1 MAKDYVEV
9 RLRTDVDAGE
19 ILALIDG
26 GEELGAWEG
35 EDGVVHLFWPA
46 QAWDGAARA
55 GLERVLEALGVD
67 AGALEVE
74 PVPDRD
80 WNAVWAASLEPIR
93 LGGRIRVR
101 QSWHEPDPAFDGIE
115 LVLDPQRAF
124 GTGHH
129 ATTQLVVEWL
139 EEHVRGGER
148 VLDIGTGS
156 GILAMAA
163 LRLGAHSALG
173 VDNDPEA
180 VECARG
186 YAAVNGFGPELELR
200 AESFEGCAGWE
211 GDLLVANIDGR
222 TLPAL
227 CPLLPRLLGETG
239 IGCFSGLQKQDEP
252 EIRAALARAG
262 YAVRSRRRRGEWL
275 LLGFARAAA

>member
-1 MAKDYVEV
+1 MAEDYVEV
-9 RLRTDVDAGE
+9 RLRAGVDAGE
-19 ILALIDG
+19 ILAQLDG

-46 QAWDGAARA
+46 KRWDGAALE
-55 GLERVLEALGVD
+55 GLERALGALGID
-67 AGALEVE
+67 AGSLEVE

-80 WNAVWAASLEPIR
+80 WNAAWAASLQPIR

-115 LVLDPQRAF
+115 LVLDPKRAF

-139 EEHVRGGER
+139 EENIRGGER

-163 LRLGAHSALG
+163 LRLGARSALG
-173 VDNDPEA
+173 VDNDPTA
-180 VECARG
+180 IECARA
-186 YAAVNGFGPELELR
+186 YAAANGFGPELELR
-200 AESFEGCAGWE
+200 AGSFEECAGQR
-211 GDLLVANIDGR
+211 GDVLVANIDGR

-239 IGCFSGLQKQDEP
+239 IGCFSGLQEQDEE
-252 EIRAALARAG
+252 EIRGELDRAG
-262 YAVRSRRRRGEWL
+262 CAVRSRRRRGEWL
-275 LLGFARAAA
+275 LLGFAPSRA

>member
-1 MAKDYVEV
+1 MAEDYVEV
-9 RLRTDVDAGE
+9 RLRAGVDAGE
-19 ILALIDG
+19 ILALLDG

-35 EDGVVHLFWPA
+35 GDGVVHLFWPA
-46 QAWDGAARA
+46 KRWDGAALE
-55 GLERVLEALGVD
+55 GLERALGALGID
-67 AGALEVE
+67 AGSLEVE

-80 WNAVWAASLEPIR
+80 WNAAWAASLQPIR

-115 LVLDPQRAF
+115 LVLDPKRAF

-139 EEHVRGGER
+139 EENIRGGER

-163 LRLGAHSALG
+163 LRLGARSALG
-173 VDNDPEA
+173 VDNDPIA
-180 VECARG
+180 IECARG
-186 YAAVNGFGPELELR
+186 YAAANGFGPELELR
-200 AESFEGCAGWE
+200 AGSFEECAGQR
-211 GDLLVANIDGR
+211 GDILVANIDGR

-227 CPLLPRLLGETG
+227 CPLLPRLLGDGG
-239 IGCFSGLQKQDEP
+239 IGCLSGLQEQDED
-252 EIRAALARAG
+252 EIRGALDRAG

-275 LLGFARAAA
+275 LLGFAPSRA

>member
-1 MAKDYVEV
+1 MAEDYVEV
-9 RLRTDVDAGE
+9 SLRAVVDAGE
-19 ILALIDG
+19 ILALLDG

-46 QAWDGAARA
+46 TKWDGAALE
-55 GLERVLEALGVD
+55 GLERALEALGID
-67 AGALEVE
+67 AGRLEVE

-80 WNAVWAASLEPIR
+80 WNAAWAASLQPIR
-93 LGGRIRVR
+93 LGSRIRVR
-101 QSWHEPDPAFDGIE
+101 QSWHDPDPAFDGVE
-115 LVLDPQRAF
+115 LVLDPKRAF

-139 EEHVRGGER
+139 EENIRGGER

-163 LRLGAHSALG
+163 LRLGARSALG
-173 VDNDPEA
+173 VDNDLEA
-180 VECARG
+180 IECARA

-200 AESFEGCAGWE
+200 AGSFEECDGQR
-211 GDLLVANIDGR
+211 GDVLVANIDGR

-227 CPLLPRLLGETG
+227 CPLLPRLLGERG
-239 IGCFSGLQKQDEP
+239 IGCLSGLQEQDED
-252 EIRAALARAG
+252 EIRGGLGRAG
-262 YAVRSRRRRGEWL
+262 CAVRSRRRRGEWL
-275 LLGFARAAA
+275 LLGFARSPA